1 MERMSWLGK
10 VYRRSGNTLFA
21 RIPMNNFERVMEN
34 ACKKTEGR
42 ISSISARDTGRHI
55 EVLYTFILE
64 HHILNVKLELSR
76 QDPRIP
82 TITSLFPGAALY
94 EKENHEMFGI
104 VFEGNP
110 DLKGILLDEGS
121 PRTPLRKKTPSR
133 EERHE

>member
-10 VYRRSGNTLFA
+10 IYRRSGRSIFA

-34 ACKKTEGR
+34 ACKKTLGR
-42 ISSISARDTGRHI
+42 ISSISARDTGKHI

-64 HHILNVKLELSR
+64 HHILNVKLEISR
-76 QDPRIP
+76 NNP
-82 TITSLFPGAALY
+82 TIPSISKLFPGASLY

-110 DLKGILLDEGS
+110 DLKSILLDDES
-121 PRTPLRKKTPSR
+121 PKTPLKKKPLSR